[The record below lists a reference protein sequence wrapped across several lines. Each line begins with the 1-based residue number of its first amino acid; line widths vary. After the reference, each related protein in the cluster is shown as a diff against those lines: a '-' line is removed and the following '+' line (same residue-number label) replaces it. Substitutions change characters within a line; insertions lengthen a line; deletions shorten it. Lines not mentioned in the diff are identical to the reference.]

1 MNFIRIIPVLV
12 LSLTLTAGCSLG
24 KPPAVKRQ
32 EGTAASP
39 AKAAQDPAVAETG
52 ESSLPT
58 PDQATETAPDTFRAR
73 FKTSKGDFVVEVT
86 REWAPNGADRFYNL
100 VKLGFFRDISIFR
113 GIDGFMFQF
122 GIHGDPAMNT
132 MWGES
137 TIKDD
142 PYNDQS
148 NKPGYL
154 TFARTG
160 RPDSRGTQ
168 LFVNLGDNGFLD
180 QQGFT
185 PIGQV
190 VEGMEIA
197 TEVNT
202 EYGENTS
209 EVQGRLTEEGNTFI
223 KEKYPNIDY
232 ITEIVIDDPNA
243 SAGDAAPVDPA
254 SGGDQPAAGGDGGT
268 PSPAG
273 NGGTRP

>member
-1 MNFIRIIPVLV
+1 MKTIRLIPVLV
-12 LSLTLTAGCSLG
+12 LCVTLTAGCSLG
-24 KPPAVKRQ
+24 KPAAAKRQ
-32 EGTAASP
+32 DGTAAPSGND
-39 AKAAQDPAVAETG
+39 QDPVAAETG

-58 PDQATETAPDTFRAR
+58 PDQATETAPETFRAR
-73 FKTSKGDFVVEVT
+73 FKTTKGDFVVEVT

-100 VKLGFFRDISIFR
+100 VKLGYFKDISIFR
-113 GIDGFMFQF
+113 AIEGFMFQF
-122 GIHGDPAMNT
+122 GIHGDPEMNKA
-132 MWGES
+132 WGES

-160 RPDSRGTQ
+160 RPDSRGSQ
-168 LFVNLGDNGFLD
+168 LFINLGDNSFLD
-180 QQGFT
+180 HQGFT

-197 TEVNT
+197 SEINT
-202 EYGENTS
+202 EYGENS
-209 EVQGRLTEEGNTFI
+209 GEVQGRLTEEGNAFI

-243 SAGDAAPVDPA
+243 AASEAAPVDPA
-254 SGGDQPAAGGDGGT
+254 SGDPAPAGDGGGSAT
-268 PSPAG
+268 PAG
-273 NGGTRP
+273 DGGGN